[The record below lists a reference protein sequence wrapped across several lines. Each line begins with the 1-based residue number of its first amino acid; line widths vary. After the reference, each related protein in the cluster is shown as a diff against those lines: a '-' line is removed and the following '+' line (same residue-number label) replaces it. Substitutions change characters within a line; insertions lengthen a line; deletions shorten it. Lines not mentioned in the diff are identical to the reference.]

1 MGGGTGADSL
11 RRIERNFIQ
20 PKVATR
26 DTDPEGAIASY
37 DNTKLFSET
46 GMEINAEL
54 LNYRELISRL
64 PTDAKASANCWIKRI
79 KKTAGTELLNNLD
92 RAMREEEESRRRG
105 RRVDFSYVSSRD
117 WTNFAY
123 MMAKAIDIKR
133 QYDLAQEFNTHQPPR
148 IAAHTSDGQEEVSR
162 PGNCKK
168 CDGSQCPYRLSQ
180 DNNSATSTAR

>member
-92 RAMREEEESRRRG
+92 RAMREKEEEGDGSIS
-105 RRVDFSYVSSRD
+105 VMSVSRD
-117 WTNFAY
+117 WTDFTY

-133 QYDLAQEFNTHQPPR
+133 QYDLAQEFNPHQPPR
-148 IAAHTSDGQEEVSR
+148 IAAHTSDGQERGGIE
-162 PGNCKK
+162 
-168 CDGSQCPYRLSQ
+168 
-180 DNNSATSTAR
+180 ARQL